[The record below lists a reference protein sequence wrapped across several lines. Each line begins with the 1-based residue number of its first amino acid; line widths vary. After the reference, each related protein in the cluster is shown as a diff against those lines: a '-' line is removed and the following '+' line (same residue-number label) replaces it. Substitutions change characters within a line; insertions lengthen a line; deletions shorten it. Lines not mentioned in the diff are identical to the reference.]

1 MGFASFQGQVRE
13 QVLTRGIKNDA
24 GEEMKWTLYRNKDSE
39 LIEELS

>member
-24 GEEMKWTLYRNKDSE
+24 GDEMKWTLYRDEYSHLNDE
-39 LIEELS
+39 